1 MEPTS
6 MEFSGALVRAA
17 VQALREVGISPAVLE
32 LAGPA
37 EERRAEE
44 ALARATGLDAASRQR
59 LREALVAV
67 GDDVADVAK
76 VRALGPDEEVR
87 GAVSVGQNRYGVE
100 RLGGAAGTGGSGKVR
115 RRRGR
120 KQPAKPAPSLVTIVR
135 ASDRGRAPAPSE
147 PGPQA
152 APAASPP
159 AAPAR
164 RVLPAGRGRF
174 TSAGRLEGGGTP
186 GEASWGR
193 PPAEA
198 PKDKAPAGRGPPAR
212 PRGPGRGAR
221 GGRGRR

>member
-17 VQALREVGISPAVLE
+17 VRALREVGLSPAVLE
-32 LAGPA
+32 LAGPV

-44 ALARATGLDAASRQR
+44 ALARATGLDAASQQR

-76 VRALGPDEEVR
+76 VRALGPDEEVP

-100 RLGGAAGTGGSGKVR
+100 RLGGAAGAGGSGKAR
-115 RRRGR
+115 RGRGR
-120 KQPAKPAPSLVTIVR
+120 KQPVKPMPPLVTIVR
-135 ASDRGRAPAPSE
+135 ASEKGRAPALSE
-147 PGPQA
+147 PHPQA

-159 AAPAR
+159 AAPPR
-164 RVLPAGRGRF
+164 RVLPEGRGRF

-186 GEASWGR
+186 GAASWTR

-198 PKDKAPAGRGPPAR
+198 PKDKSGAGRESPAR
-212 PRGPGRGAR
+212 PRGPGRGPR